1 MTSLATTLLIHSLS
15 EHNTTPPP
23 VMQPRSFKNP
33 KYMRDHP
40 VTIFN
45 TTIHRTDRIPMA
57 FLNDREKINHPPV
70 MPASTTKSEGP
81 FWQSIDNCLESE
93 AEKIVIYCFFIYGM
107 NDHDIFTMYPNKF
120 GNVEQ
125 VAEVKRKVLLSIS

>member
-1 MTSLATTLLIHSLS
+1 MTSLATTLLINSLS

-23 VMQPRSFKNP
+23 VMQPRSFTNP

-45 TTIHRTDRIPMA
+45 TTIHRADRTVIP
-57 FLNDREKINHPPV
+57 FLNDRDKMRHPPV

-93 AEKIVIYCFFIYGM
+93 TEKIVIYCFFLYGM
-107 NDHDIFTMYPNKF
+107 NDNDIFTMYPNKF